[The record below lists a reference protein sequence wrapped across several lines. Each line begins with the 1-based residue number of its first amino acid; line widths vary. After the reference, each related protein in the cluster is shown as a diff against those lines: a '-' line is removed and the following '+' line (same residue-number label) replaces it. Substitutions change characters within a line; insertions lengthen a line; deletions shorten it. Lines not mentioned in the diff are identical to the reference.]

1 MRYGAVLP
9 GGTATEQLEQ
19 AVLAER
25 AGWDGVFVWEA
36 AYGVD
41 AWSLLAAVAARTER
55 VRLGTMLT
63 PLPWRRP
70 WKVASQV
77 ATLDQIS
84 GGRAILAVGVGA
96 VDTELPDTAEVT
108 DLKGRAER
116 LDEGIDLI
124 RVLWDGGTSYQ
135 GQHYRYQTGRMDLT
149 AAARP
154 VQERIPVW
162 VVGVWPRPKSLRRAL
177 RCDGIIPQYEA
188 TAPGAGDGAADGPG
202 DGPGQGPEDARA
214 LRAWLSEHGA
224 APGFDMVAEGETPA
238 SDPAAAA
245 AIVRPWADAGCTWWL
260 ETRWGMPHNSAERM
274 AQIRDRLAAG
284 PPGRPGGEPA

>member
-1 MRYGAVLP
+1 MTGESAMRYGAVLP

-19 AVLAER
+19 AVLAEQ

-41 AWSLLAAVAARTER
+41 AWSLLAAIAVRTGR

-77 ATLDQIS
+77 ATLDQLS

-96 VDTELPDTAEVT
+96 VDTELPDAGEIT
-108 DLKGRAER
+108 DLRGRAER

-124 RVLWDGGTSYQ
+124 RVLWQGGTSYQ
-135 GQHYRYQTGRMDLT
+135 GRHYRYQTGRTDLT

-188 TAPGAGDGAADGPG
+188 GDGRAEGP
-202 DGPGQGPEDARA
+202 QGARA
-214 LRAWLSEHGA
+214 LRAWLTEHGA

-238 SDPAAAA
+238 GDPAAAT
-245 AIVRPWADAGCTWWL
+245 AIVAPWADAGCTWWL
-260 ETRWGMPHNSAERM
+260 ETRWEMPHDSAERM
-274 AQIRDRLAAG
+274 REIRDRLAAG
-284 PPGRPGGEPA
+284 PPR

>member
-1 MRYGAVLP
+1 MTGERAMRCGAVLP

-19 AVLAER
+19 AVLAEQ

-41 AWSLLAAVAARTER
+41 AWSLLAAIAARTGR
-55 VRLGTMLT
+55 IRLGTMLT

-77 ATLDQIS
+77 ATLDQLS

-96 VDTELPDTAEVT
+96 VDTELPDTDEVT
-108 DLKGRAER
+108 DLRGRAER

-124 RVLWDGGTSYQ
+124 RVLWQGGTSYQ
-135 GQHYRYQTGRMDLT
+135 GRHYRYQTGRTDLT
-149 AAARP
+149 SAGRP
-154 VQERIPVW
+154 VQERVPVW

-177 RCDGIIPQYEA
+177 RCDGIIPQYQ
-188 TAPGAGDGAADGPG
+188 AGDGRDEGPR
-202 DGPGQGPEDARA
+202 DARA
-214 LRAWLSEHGA
+214 LRAWLTEHGA

-238 SDPAAAA
+238 GDPAAAT
-245 AIVRPWADAGCTWWL
+245 AIVAPWADAGCTWWL
-260 ETRWGMPHNSAERM
+260 ETRWEMPHDSAERM
-274 AQIRDRLAAG
+274 GEIRERLAAG
-284 PPGRPGGEPA
+284 PPR